1 MFLLLL
7 LSTLHFQ
14 MFSVLKDLKLLAYML
29 FVIIAVAGVLPLLTP
44 ALLLVR
50 DAPSISVV
58 AGVLSV
64 A

>member
-1 MFLLLL
+1 M
-7 LSTLHFQ
+7 
-14 MFSVLKDLKLLAYML
+14 
-29 FVIIAVAGVLPLLTP
+29 IAVAGVLPLLTP

-64 A
+64 AEPSSVASNPAAVACLLSSWYV